1 MIYSLDSQQCKNLAV
16 STRREWLLPNGIGG
30 FAMGTASGINT
41 RRYHGLLIA
50 AVNPPTDRRLLLAG
64 IDGHASYGGTKLGLS
79 SNQYPGAIYPDG
91 YEFLESFSVSDRAV
105 WTYRRGQV
113 KVQKTVY
120 VVAGENA
127 VLIEYKNVGS
137 KGIEL
142 SLSPLVCHRDF
153 HANFAERESYPQSIQ
168 IGSEQTVIEEDGV
181 ELVISHPGAM
191 RSPVA
196 GWYYRFE
203 HQRELERGLDPRDDL
218 FCPCELSYTLQAGE
232 SASIFA
238 SVSEA
243 PPASLPPEASSG
255 DLSLTSRLKEA
266 AMKFLVTTESRT
278 TILAGYPWFSDWGRD
293 TMIALPGICLET
305 GHVAEARQILRDYA
319 SQLRHGLIPNRF
331 VERGEI
337 PDYNTVDATLWYG
350 NAVYKTLLADW
361 DEMFATEMVKVLEQ
375 VIWHHRHGTDF
386 GIMVDPADGLLKQGE
401 PGLQLTWMDAKI
413 GDWVVTP
420 RHGKPVEINGLWI
433 NLLRI
438 TVWLK
443 AKLGVDW
450 SAEET
455 LANLAT
461 KSFEEKF
468 WHEARGH
475 YFDTVEPGDASMRPN
490 QVIAMSLPFSPCRE
504 DRAERALAV
513 IERDLLTPVG
523 LRTLGPNEPSYI
535 GRFEG
540 PVRELDAAYHQGTVW
555 PWLMGP
561 YISARAR
568 FGGEISSLRKTLKH
582 SIEMLADSG
591 FAGISECYDGDPPH
605 RPNGCP
611 WQAWSVGEYL
621 RAWIEDCGGD

>member
-1 MIYSLDSQQCKNLAV
+1 
-16 STRREWLLPNGIGG
+16 
-30 FAMGTASGINT
+30 MGTASGINT

-64 IDGHASYGGTKLGLS
+64 IDGYASCGGTKLGLS
-79 SNQYPGAIYPDG
+79 SNQYPGAVYPDG

-105 WTYRRGQV
+105 WNYRRGQV
-113 KVQKTVY
+113 KVQKTIYIVP
-120 VVAGENA
+120 GENA
-127 VLIEYKNVGS
+127 VWIEYKNTGN
-137 KGIEL
+137 KAIEL

-168 IGSEQTVIEEDGV
+168 IGSDQTIIEEDGV
-181 ELVISHPGAM
+181 ELLISHPGAM

-232 SASIFA
+232 SASISA
-238 SVSEA
+238 SVGEA
-243 PPASLPPEASSG
+243 LLTALPAETSNA

-266 AMKFLVTTESRT
+266 ALKFLVTTESRT

-293 TMIALPGICLET
+293 TMISLPGICLET

-319 SQLRHGLIPNRF
+319 SQLKHGLIPNRF

-350 NAVYKTLLADW
+350 NAVYKTLLAEW
-361 DEMFATEMVKVLEQ
+361 DEKFADQMVKVLEQ

-433 NLLRI
+433 NLLRV

-443 AKLGVDW
+443 AKLGADW

-461 KSFEEKF
+461 KHFEEKF

-475 YFDTVEPGDASMRPN
+475 YFDTVEPGDASLRPN

-504 DRAERALAV
+504 ERAERALAV

-582 SIEMLADSG
+582 SIEMLADCG

-611 WQAWSVGEYL
+611 WQAWSVAEYL
-621 RAWIEDCGGD
+621 RAWVEDCGGD